1 MSNFARDHCRL
12 MAWKKKPLKISLCP
26 TQYQCTA
33 ASVTS
38 AVRKQEL
45 NTTTLHDFAQER
57 RHGVDQGGRKTGAN
71 KRTEEQYEPQRT
83 ELQLLN
89 NSLRFLRVML
99 QCFSQWIQWTI
110 IRIIFQEDK
119 TCFFLFIT
127 LIQGKNGVKYIKMAV
142 RVILSFLKLNQAK
155 LVKKSNKSC

>member
-12 MAWKKKPLKISLCP
+12 MVWKKK
-26 TQYQCTA
+26 A
-33 ASVTS
+33 AKDFIMSYTVSVYS
-38 AVRKQEL
+38 CIRNKCCKE
-45 NTTTLHDFAQER
+45 TTTEHDNSAWLR
-57 RHGVDQGGRKTGAN
+57 TGKASWCRPGRKKNGRQQTNRG
-71 KRTEEQYEPQRT
+71 TIRT